1 MSILDFVANHSGV
14 LFALLTTGACAGLL
28 AGLLGVGGG
37 IIIVPVLF
45 FLFQSDDVSP
55 ASAMVIATATSLAT
69 IVPTSISSI
78 RAHYKKGNVD
88 CPLLVR
94 WGPFI
99 LLGVLLGSWL
109 VTWINGTWVIALFGI
124 IATLSALSG
133 LCRSDSPLFE
143 DLPNRVGQAVMASA
157 VGLLQRPSRH
167 WWWHPLG
174 AFADSAPLPSP
185 QGGGYRCCHRINHC
199 TAGRFNDAGTG
210 WHTCRRTGG

>member
-1 MSILDFVANHSGV
+1 MSILDFVANHSGA
-14 LFALLTTGACAGLL
+14 LFALLTTGAFAGLL

-45 FLFQSDDVSP
+45 FLFQSNDVSP

-109 VTWINGTWVIALFGI
+109 VTWINGTARRIFSSPRCPFNFCRKMAGNFAHQIADRMIRLRG
-124 IATLSALSG
+124 
-133 LCRSDSPLFE
+133 DEP
-143 DLPNRVGQAVMASA
+143 
-157 VGLLQRPSRH
+157 
-167 WWWHPLG
+167 
-174 AFADSAPLPSP
+174 
-185 QGGGYRCCHRINHC
+185 
-199 TAGRFNDAGTG
+199 
-210 WHTCRRTGG
+210 